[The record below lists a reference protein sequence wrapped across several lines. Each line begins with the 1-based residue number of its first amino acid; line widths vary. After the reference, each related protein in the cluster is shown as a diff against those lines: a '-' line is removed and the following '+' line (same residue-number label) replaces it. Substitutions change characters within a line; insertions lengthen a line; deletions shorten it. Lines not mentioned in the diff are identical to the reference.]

1 MSFPRFWI
9 VIGLAVL
16 SFGSTAQV
24 GHPSNPPA
32 DRPLVTDGAC
42 PVAAAC
48 AARIAPSG
56 QALQVA
62 AKDCSQAPNCSDG
75 CYCQYDNCSSGC
87 GDGDAAC
94 VNRCLKSLWS
104 CIDCCN
110 GKC

>member
-1 MSFPRFWI
+1 MSFLRFWI
-9 VIGLAVL
+9 VIGLAAL
-16 SFGSTAQV
+16 SFGSAAHV
-24 GHPSNPPA
+24 GYPAPSTY
-32 DRPLVTDGAC
+32 RPLVTDGAC

-48 AARIAPSG
+48 AMRVTSISP
-56 QALQVA
+56 LEVA

-87 GDGDAAC
+87 GDGDAEC